1 MTIVGMTSKYD
12 KHKMLETIET
22 LFSFSIIHLVV
33 VLVVVLVVITTAITY
48 NYDLTTGSYLL
59 CACVKA
65 TVPKNMNE
73 LWIST
78 LDKDAMVNNI
88 MVVKSLV
95 TSIVYVVV
103 VIWTH

>member
-1 MTIVGMTSKYD
+1 MLLVILIKCYLLLPCDMTIVGMTTKYD

-22 LFSFSIIHLVV
+22 LFLFSIIH
-33 VLVVVLVVITTAITY
+33 LVVVLVVITTAITY
-48 NYDLTTGSYLL
+48 NNDLTTGSYLL

-78 LDKDAMVNNI
+78 LDEDMQ
-88 MVVKSLV
+88 
-95 TSIVYVVV
+95 
-103 VIWTH
+103 W